1 MSALDCKA
9 LQRPSTDCPT
19 DRCKN
24 CTDRTDREEKR
35 VQFSNLFKFSTVCTV
50 CTIFTT
56 VCGTVCR
63 RSLDALC
70 SCACYPSMWLVLFL
84 KHFISQSLQILAFIF
99 KNFSSG
105 SVQFF
110 SCLSNR
116 LLFSFRSSMNLASC
130 RRNYKLCLTRVILQL
145 GL

>member
-1 MSALDCKA
+1 MDSMDWMDPASVNWMDWMAL
-9 LQRPSTDCPT
+9 LQCYLNGLDPLRTRWTGWCFFNAARVNSWWSGRAIPSTSIEGRDGSPRAP
-19 DRCKN
+19 DSCKG
-24 CTDRTDREEKR
+24 
-35 VQFSNLFKFSTVCTV
+35 F
-50 CTIFTT
+50 
-56 VCGTVCR
+56 
-63 RSLDALC
+63 
-70 SCACYPSMWLVLFL
+70 PLFL

-110 SCLSNR
+110 SCLSNC